1 MPLFLDNR
9 WKIVAIDNG
18 SMFLHRDHVIIVG
31 QRNDC
36 PANDSGNH

>member
-18 SMFLHRDHVIIVG
+18 SLLLHRDPVIIVG
-31 QRNDC
+31 QRNDR
-36 PANDSGNH
+36 PADDSGNH